1 MTPLGIILQR
11 SDVEQQK
18 TLEASSATVGRTRL
32 TCRET
37 ARQRI
42 KKSVTPDFISCL
54 EDGKRFK
61 SLKRHIGVH
70 YGLTPDEFRAKWGLA
85 YDYPMA
91 APAAWQVYC
100 ALCLLACAA
109 IAQRKANAAASHAV
123 RDGPWRKARHP
134 QLGWLSLAF
143 RRGCLSTLPA
153 ADGLTYHLQ
162 QRLWSIDVGN
172 RRA

>member
-42 KKSVTPDFISCL
+42 KKSVTPDFIICL

-85 YDYPMA
+85 SDYPMVAPNYA
-91 APAAWQVYC
+91 AARSSLAKSMGLGRNAKVVPPTPAKRGRTASAYARPVSAASFRSAIPAA
-100 ALCLLACAA
+100 AC
-109 IAQRKANAAASHAV
+109 QRVAD
-123 RDGPWRKARHP
+123 R
-134 QLGWLSLAF
+134 L
-143 RRGCLSTLPA
+143 RRGRMPDFAGTENVA
-153 ADGLTYHLQ
+153 
-162 QRLWSIDVGN
+162 
-172 RRA
+172 